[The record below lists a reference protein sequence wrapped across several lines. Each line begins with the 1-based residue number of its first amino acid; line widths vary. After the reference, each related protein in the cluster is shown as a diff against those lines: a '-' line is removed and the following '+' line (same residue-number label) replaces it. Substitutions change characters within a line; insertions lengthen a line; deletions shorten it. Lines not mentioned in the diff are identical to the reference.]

1 MASRR
6 LDDVSGPQ
14 VAGQFARLGGRLD
27 NDKSPAAPVAAATAA
42 AAVGASGAPSLRLS
56 QLRLRSISDPGS
68 PRNRPR

>member
-27 NDKSPAAPVAAATAA
+27 NDKSPAAPI
-42 AAVGASGAPSLRLS
+42 AAVTALRSRLS
-56 QLRLRSISDPGS
+56 QLRLHSISDPGS
-68 PRNRPR
+68 PRNRLR